1 MIKHVYGSTELCK
14 KFNRYWVALNE
25 CVTIFIRV
33 GIWLLTKTGQIL
45 IILTLQ
51 IYRLNTANGC
61 MLSTIHFRVTFSQ
74 YRPSE
79 HMFRATPRMAYC
91 PPPFIPPPCPRNRQ
105 IITLLRL
112 TQGTRAPGALSDRRD
127 PLICTG
133 FSPPL
138 VGSAFSNCMD
148 AATAWRSPDRT
159 LFLLRNALDVWQCE
173 HVFTYVCPST
183 RFALQNLHAV
193 QRRNTL
199 DGFATQQKSEICSR
213 SDVTQQ

>member
-91 PPPFIPPPCPRNRQ
+91 PPPLHP
-105 IITLLRL
+105 T
-112 TQGTRAPGALSDRRD
+112 
-127 PLICTG
+127 PL
-133 FSPPL
+133 P
-138 VGSAFSNCMD
+138 
-148 AATAWRSPDRT
+148 
-159 LFLLRNALDVWQCE
+159 
-173 HVFTYVCPST
+173 
-183 RFALQNLHAV
+183 
-193 QRRNTL
+193 
-199 DGFATQQKSEICSR
+199 QKSTNNNTTETYARYSGSGRPIGPPGPANLYRLFPSSRRQCVQQLHGCSDCLKVTGQ
-213 SDVTQQ
+213 DVVPA